1 MGSLRKVNAFLDGF
15 QGAYNLGNRVAMDI
29 GLRRAADVKPETI
42 DETRLQETTQG
53 TEGMVYDS
61 DTGQYLPRYL
71 GADGQ
76 PTENAA
82 TQQGDVVGTEPVD
95 GVRPTF
101 DAKTVKQYRLGDRT
115 QDAPFNEDQV
125 QAERYR
131 RQAGVLTK
139 FGMPDKAAQVS
150 TLARTAEDQGITNAI
165 RDAGTKGL
173 KSTTQAMREEEKQ
186 IAMTK
191 AMYDEAVR
199 LGRPDLASQY
209 YGQFDQARTG
219 AMKRATDRAD
229 RVYRST
235 GNISGYV
242 DAYNRYMA
250 DGLTISSYTPKDG
263 GWELTVDAGGKAQ
276 TIAVPKENVGDYLMA
291 LTDLDRVR
299 AIEQKRGE
307 IAFKARTDAQEA
319 MNKPIVGKRGDVV
332 SIPLTGQTYTLGG
345 TGAAEFS
352 PKEYN
357 SVLSAARRV
366 LSERKGNYTFGSNPG
381 TGEWTPQGAERLVLI
396 ERILSKNQ
404 HIGPAELADMAEAGV
419 VGTAVD
425 SVSGNRIPVINYKG
439 EPIPIS
445 GMPRPA
451 SPITP
456 VTPSP
461 AAPTATPAPMSKWD
475 ALTNTKQLVPRET
488 SGKIRQ
494 PAPQGLQRAPSS
506 TPEDFPRVS
515 SAEQQARD
523 KESGMILVQEA
534 GGPDKA
540 RALVEKM
547 RQDIRNPAI
556 DGTRRQMLRSQV
568 ARIELALAELET
580 GG

>member
-29 GLRRAADVKPETI
+29 GLRRAADVNPETV
-42 DETRLQETTQG
+42 DETRLKETTPG

-71 GADGQ
+71 GPDGQ

-82 TQQGDVVGTEPVD
+82 TQQADVTGTEPVD

-101 DAKTVKQYRLGDRT
+101 DAETVKQHRLGNRT
-115 QDAPFNEDQV
+115 QDRPFTEDQV

-150 TLARTAEDQGITNAI
+150 ALARTTEDQGVTDAI
-165 RDAGTKGL
+165 REAGAKGL

-186 IAMTK
+186 LSMTK

-199 LGRPDLASQY
+199 LGRPDLAAQY
-209 YGQFDQARTG
+209 YGQFDQARAG
-219 AMKRATDRAD
+219 AMKRAIDRAD

-250 DGLTISSYTPKDG
+250 DGLTVSSYTPKDG
-263 GWELTVDAGGKAQ
+263 GWELTVDTGGKSQ
-276 TIAVPKENVGDYLMA
+276 IIAVPKDRVGDYLMA

-332 SIPLTGQTYTLGG
+332 SVPITGQQYTLGG
-345 TGAAEFS
+345 SGAAEFN
-352 PKEYN
+352 PKDLN
-357 SVLSAARRV
+357 AVLSAARRV
-366 LSERKGNYTFGSNPG
+366 LSERQGNFTFGQTPG
-381 TGEWTPQGAERLVLI
+381 TGEWTPQGAQRTVLI
-396 ERILSKNQ
+396 ERILKKNP
-404 HIGPAELADMAEAGV
+404 HIGPAELVDMAVAGV
-419 VGTAVD
+419 VGTAMD
-425 SVSGNRIPVINYKG
+425 SDSGKRIPVINYNG
-439 EPIPIS
+439 VNTPIS
-445 GMPRPA
+445 GMPQPA
-451 SPITP
+451 TP
-456 VTPSP
+456 AAPENPSS
-461 AAPTATPAPMSKWD
+461 AAPTAAPAPMSRWD
-475 ALTNTKQLVPRET
+475 ALTNTKQLAPRET
-488 SGKIRQ
+488 SGKIQ
-494 PAPQGLQRAPSS
+494 KPAPQGLQRAPSA
-506 TPEDFPRVS
+506 TPADFPRVS
-515 SAEQQARD
+515 SNQQAARD
-523 KESGMILVQEA
+523 VEAKAIIL
-534 GGPDKA
+534 
-540 RALVEKM
+540 R
-547 RQDIRNPAI
+547 
-556 DGTRRQMLRSQV
+556 
-568 ARIELALAELET
+568 ELASDMPEANRAASEREFRTRFGERPPSREEAIRMLSSSTET
-580 GG
+580 G

>member
-42 DETRLQETTQG
+42 DETRLQETTPD

-61 DTGQYLPRYL
+61 DTGQYLPRYI
-71 GADGQ
+71 GPDGQ

-82 TQQGDVVGTEPVD
+82 TQQGDVTGTESVD

-101 DAKTVKQYRLGDRT
+101 DATTSKRYRLGERT
-115 QDAPFNEDQV
+115 QDTPFNEDQV

-150 TLARTAEDQGITNAI
+150 TLARTAEDQGITDAI
-165 RDAGTKGL
+165 RSAGTKGL
-173 KSTTQAMREEEKQ
+173 QSTKQAMREEEKQ
-186 IAMTK
+186 LAMTK

-209 YGQFDQARTG
+209 YAQFDQARTG
-219 AMKRATDRAD
+219 ALKRAIDRAD
-229 RVYRST
+229 RTYRST
-235 GNISGYV
+235 GNVSGYI
-242 DAYNRYMA
+242 DTYNRYMA
-250 DGLTISSYTPKDG
+250 DGATVSSYAQKDG
-263 GWELTVDAGGKAQ
+263 GWELTVEAGGKQQ
-276 TIAVPKENVGDYLMA
+276 TVMVPKDRVGDYMMA

-299 AIEQKRGE
+299 SIEQKRAE
-307 IAFKARTDAQEA
+307 IAFKARTDSQEA
-319 MNKPIVGKRGDVV
+319 MNKPVTVGKDQTVV
-332 SIPLTGQTYTLGG
+332 IPATGQTFSPRGSNG
-345 TGAAEFS
+345 TVD

-357 SVLSAARRV
+357 GVLDDINKMFLERNSNYDDKTGKWNYSPDAVKKSSLGQRLFVGNPSLTPAQVVEIVDNGQAGTIEVDVGGRRQRV
-366 LSERKGNYTFGSNPG
+366 PAINYNGRTFLLGGN
-381 TGEWTPQGAERLVLI
+381 
-396 ERILSKNQ
+396 
-404 HIGPAELADMAEAGV
+404 EAG
-419 VGTAVD
+419 
-425 SVSGNRIPVINYKG
+425 
-439 EPIPIS
+439 
-445 GMPRPA
+445 MPQ
-451 SPITP
+451 
-456 VTPSP
+456 P
-461 AAPTATPAPMSKWD
+461 AASPAPMGQSD
-475 ALTNTKQLVPRET
+475 PTTTGLGTRDVR
-488 SGKIRQ
+488 GKIRQ

-547 RQDIRNPAI
+547 RQDIRNPAL
-556 DGTRRQMLRSQV
+556 DGTRRQMLRGHV